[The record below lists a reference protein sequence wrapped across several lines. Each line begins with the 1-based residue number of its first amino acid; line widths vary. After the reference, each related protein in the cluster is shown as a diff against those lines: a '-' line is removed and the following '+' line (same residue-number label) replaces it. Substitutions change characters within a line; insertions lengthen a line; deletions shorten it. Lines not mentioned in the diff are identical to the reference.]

1 MEKLSFLGN
10 FLLLLESFLQYGWGY
25 MLVGLRIF
33 LFSVALESLYTALG
47 GICSTSHIRKCE
59 KYIVANIFAL
69 DNEKLQSAMN
79 GCACMFVYSPN
90 NSNIAVLLNIE

>member
-33 LFSVALESLYTALG
+33 LFSVVLESLYTALR
-47 GICSTSHIRKCE
+47 GICSRSHIRKCE

-69 DNEKLQSAMN
+69 DNEKLQSAMISR
-79 GCACMFVYSPN
+79 FLKY
-90 NSNIAVLLNIE
+90 